1 MAVVRGGARKASTT
15 IAATAGG
22 TVAST
27 GSWAISPGGTG
38 GGWKADGGSGRGCG
52 VPGGNFAVNHSGGK
66 LGRGLIVPL
75 LKAPGQTEK
84 KQRKFTFGTHLQ
96 PIVWRASVCPL
107 TRFMSVSLCLQQE
120 LHMLAS
126 FLSKKLC

>member
-1 MAVVRGGARKASTT
+1 MAVVRGGALRASTT

-52 VPGGNFAVNHSGGK
+52 VPGGNFEVNHSGGK

-75 LKAPGQTEK
+75 LRAPGQRTSHLRDLGSRLG
-84 KQRKFTFGTHLQ
+84 KQQ
-96 PIVWRASVCPL
+96 SNVVI
-107 TRFMSVSLCLQQE
+107 LCL
-120 LHMLAS
+120 
-126 FLSKKLC
+126 